1 MTKSQVASPTEGLQ
15 ECLKNNTVQDKR
27 MGKVVDIILLSDRI
41 QGQNRRMGYWDL
53 FLKWMSII
61 THPDYLSRTFMS

>member
-1 MTKSQVASPTEGLQ
+1 MLEKNNFEAKIILYSMTKSQVASPTEGLQ

-41 QGQNRRMGYWDL
+41 QGQNRRMGY
-53 FLKWMSII
+53 
-61 THPDYLSRTFMS
+61 